1 MKREPKIF
9 LLTIIS
15 LIMLCAAYQ
24 APAEENTDNSGKVA
38 VVNGTV
44 ISQEQFE
51 REMIPIQ
58 EVIQESGKTLS
69 DADMM
74 TVKMKVLENIIKN
87 ELLYQE
93 CLKSKVEVN
102 DTEINK
108 KFEAAKSQ
116 FSSDTEF
123 QQRLAELKS
132 NEDLYKSHIKR
143 ELAIQRL
150 INQKFKPAITD
161 EEVKTYYENNLDKF
175 KKDEKTIGLEEAKE
189 NIRRTIG
196 REKIADSYT
205 KFYTEVKANANV
217 DIFLK

>member
-44 ISQEQFE
+44 ISQEQFD
-51 REMIPIQ
+51 RAMILVQ
-58 EVIQESGKTLS
+58 ENVAAQGKSLNPKEL
-69 DADMM
+69 A
-74 TVKMKVLENIIKN
+74 VLKN
-87 ELLYQE
+87 ALLDRMIRDELLYQE
-93 CLKSKVEVN
+93 CQKNKVEIS
-102 DTEINK
+102 DDEINK
-108 KFEAAKSQ
+108 KFEETKSQ
-116 FSSDTEF
+116 YPSDTEF

-132 NEDLYKSHIKR
+132 NEDLYKSQIKR

-150 INQKFKPAITD
+150 INQKFKPTITD
-161 EEVKTYYENNLDKF
+161 EEVKTYYKNNLDKF
-175 KKDEKTIGLEEAKE
+175 KKDEKTIGLDEAKE

-196 REKIADSYT
+196 RGKIADSYT